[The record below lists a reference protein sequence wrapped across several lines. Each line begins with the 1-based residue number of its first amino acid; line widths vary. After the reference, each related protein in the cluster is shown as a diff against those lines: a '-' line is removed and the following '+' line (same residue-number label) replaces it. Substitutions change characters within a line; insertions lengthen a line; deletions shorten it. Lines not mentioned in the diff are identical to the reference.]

1 MKTAEKPVNAQI
13 TQTNFGRLEL
23 ATNVASIEPPTSRLC
38 KVRPRS
44 KARFQRRI
52 TPQFSGRALPCEA
65 RRERIMKWRAR
76 AVAAT
81 PYHGPL
87 QLLVMR
93 WHHASSRPRNVH
105 SSSASNASDATL
117 AGTMLLQAR

>member
-1 MKTAEKPVNAQI
+1 VC
-13 TQTNFGRLEL
+13 RL
-23 ATNVASIEPPTSRLC
+23 
-38 KVRPRS
+38 
-44 KARFQRRI
+44 

-93 WHHASSRPRNVH
+93 HTHADACKPRFGDSCDH
-105 SSSASNASDATL
+105 RL
-117 AGTMLLQAR
+117 ALIPARRRAVQRVVMPALRCLIVVFRLYFIERADRVRELT

>member
-1 MKTAEKPVNAQI
+1 M
-13 TQTNFGRLEL
+13 GRL
-23 ATNVASIEPPTSRLC
+23 TGDPDPNT
-38 KVRPRS
+38 PRS
-44 KARFQRRI
+44 SAVMNSLTRFTVRL
-52 TPQFSGRALPCEA
+52 TPQFSGRTLPCEA

-93 WHHASSRPRNVH
+93 RPVRGGRSVPTAH
-105 SSSASNASDATL
+105 GACV
-117 AGTMLLQAR
+117 AR